1 MITAAKKENKEEGD
15 KTVLGLCIQKS
26 ETFQFIH
33 WMGRSLLPVQ
43 MGKKHSSRSSK
54 IFVFA
59 EEKKIVM
66 WFTSMNWV
74 KNILQLSLKEMEE
87 MCS

>member
-1 MITAAKKENKEEGD
+1 MLTAAKKENKKEGD

-59 EEKKIVM
+59 EEKKNSYVIYFYV
-66 WFTSMNWV
+66 
-74 KNILQLSLKEMEE
+74 LSKKHITT
-87 MCS
+87 